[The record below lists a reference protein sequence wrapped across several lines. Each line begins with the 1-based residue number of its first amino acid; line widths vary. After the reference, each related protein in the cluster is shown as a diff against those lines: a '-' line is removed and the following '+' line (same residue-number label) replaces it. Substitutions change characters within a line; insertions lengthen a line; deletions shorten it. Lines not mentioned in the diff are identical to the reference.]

1 MASRRIAG
9 SFTATG
15 NSDGV
20 SCNKAIID
28 VTHSGTAT
36 VNLQWQVDGTNWRTI
51 EAYTAS
57 TQKVFESNVSV
68 PIRLNCSAYTNSV
81 AYAILTE

>member
-1 MASRRIAG
+1 
-9 SFTATG
+9 
-15 NSDGV
+15 
-20 SCNKAIID
+20 
-28 VTHSGTAT
+28 

-68 PIRLNCSAYTNSV
+68 PIRLNCSAHTNNV
-81 AYAILTE
+81 AYAIVTE